1 MIFSITVSV
10 LIIVI
15 VIIIVVL
22 MWSLLSPSFSL
33 LSSTFLLSP
42 SVLIVIVI
50 IVITNAALLLCNRP
64 RSPRSLCGSVV
75 KYRRAKSER
84 LRFDSQRGLRSF
96 SLSHARDK
104 TKKKYFFIL
113 IIVID
118 NAIVSINV
126 IFFIISHCL
135 CPSVIDIVVFII
147 CDIAL
152 LWVSV
157 IVIFFVSVTVI
168 AVFVSIAMVVWK
180 SLSLCLSAKELLYH
194 FLNQG
199 NTLPLYFPLT

>member
-1 MIFSITVSV
+1 M
-10 LIIVI
+10 
-15 VIIIVVL
+15 
-22 MWSLLSPSFSL
+22 
-33 LSSTFLLSP
+33 
-42 SVLIVIVI
+42 
-50 IVITNAALLLCNRP
+50 
-64 RSPRSLCGSVV
+64 V
-75 KYRRAKSER
+75 KYRRAKSEG

-135 CPSVIDIVVFII
+135 CRSVIDIVVFMSLTVI
-147 CDIAL
+147 
-152 LWVSV
+152 VNV
-157 IVIFFVSVTVI
+157 IVILFVSVTVL
-168 AVFVSIAMVVWK
+168 AVFVSIVMVVWK
-180 SLSLCLSAKELLYH
+180 SLSLCPLVKELLYH
-194 FLNQG
+194 FLNEG